1 MHLECEKLFDLLW
14 KIFPSLLLALRIYLP
29 VLTLQFDAIGKLLVL
44 IPVLLRYFEMCD
56 NIIYDPYKR
65 EEV

>member
-1 MHLECEKLFDLLW
+1 MW
-14 KIFPSLLLALRIYLP
+14 KTFWSALRIYLP
-29 VLTLQFDAIGKLLVL
+29 VLTLQFDAIGELLGL

-56 NIIYDPYKR
+56 NTIYDPANR

>member
-1 MHLECEKLFDLLW
+1 MKNFLICYETFPYLL
-14 KIFPSLLLALRIYLP
+14 PALGIYLP
-29 VLTLQFDAIGKLLVL
+29 VLTLQFDAIGELLGL

-56 NIIYDPYKR
+56 HIIYDPAKR